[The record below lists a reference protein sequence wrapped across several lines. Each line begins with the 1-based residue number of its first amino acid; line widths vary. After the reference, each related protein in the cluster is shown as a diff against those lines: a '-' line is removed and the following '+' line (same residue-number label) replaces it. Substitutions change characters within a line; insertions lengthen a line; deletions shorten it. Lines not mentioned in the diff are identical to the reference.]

1 MSPKTKSSKKP
12 SSRSKSGTAG
22 RSPAARPGPKAAS
35 SAARGADS
43 SPAAAGRAKPASP
56 ARGPAAKGRGKKA
69 APGSKAE
76 RSKPR
81 RPRLTPKQIEYYRDL
96 LNRKRQQLTAAY
108 QTSKGDSRSD
118 LDDGTEDY
126 IDYAVHSYA
135 REFLLSLTE
144 MDRKQLFLVEEALE
158 RLDRGQF
165 GYCQQCQAAIH
176 PKRLEVAPWAR
187 YCVPCQE
194 LEEQGLL
201 DETQSADE
209 TDEETLPVEEF
220 DAAADAVEVDVDID
234 AGLDDDDDLIS
245 KGET

>member
-1 MSPKTKSSKKP
+1 MSPKTKSSKKA
-12 SSRSKSGTAG
+12 SSRSKSAAAGPGGKTAA
-22 RSPAARPGPKAAS
+22 SRPSSHKAAPPSS
-35 SAARGADS
+35 SAAG
-43 SPAAAGRAKPASP
+43 
-56 ARGPAAKGRGKKA
+56 GRGKTTA
-69 APGSKAE
+69 APRASKGRSRKAGSAPKAE
-76 RSKPR
+76 RSKSR
-81 RPRLTPKQIEYYRDL
+81 RPRLTPKQIEYYRTL
-96 LNRKRQQLTAAY
+96 LNHKQQQLTAAY
-108 QTSKGDSRSD
+108 HTSKGDSRSD

-165 GYCQQCQAAIH
+165 GYCQQCHAAVH

-201 DETQSADE
+201 EETQSPDE
-209 TDEETLPVEEF
+209 GDEEPPLAVEEL
-220 DAAADAVEVDVDID
+220 DSIADAVEVDVDLD
-234 AGLDDDDDLIS
+234 ASLDDDDDLIS
-245 KGET
+245 KGEN

>member
-1 MSPKTKSSKKP
+1 MSPKTKSSKKA
-12 SSRSKSGTAG
+12 SSRSKSVSPGGKSAS
-22 RSPAARPGPKAAS
+22 RSGSKAAAPSS
-35 SAARGADS
+35 SAASRGKAT
-43 SPAAAGRAKPASP
+43 AASRAS
-56 ARGPAAKGRGKKA
+56 KGRSKKTTS
-69 APGSKAE
+69 APKAE
-76 RSKPR
+76 RSKSR

-96 LNRKRQQLTAAY
+96 LNRKQRQLTAAY

-165 GYCQQCQAAIH
+165 GYCQQCHSPVH

-209 TDEETLPVEEF
+209 TDEEAPLAVEEF
-220 DAAADAVEVDVDID
+220 DPIADAVEVDVDLD
-234 AGLDDDDDLIS
+234 ASIDDDDDLIS
-245 KGET
+245 KGEN